1 MKKFLI
7 LFSLFVIILNSC
19 CDDDDSIINETCDFN
34 SEIIAENDFSGID
47 TSNYLISAV
56 QLNNDCLEITI
67 SSSGCDAS
75 LWKMNLFS
83 TNAFYNIYPLQRT
96 VKIELIN
103 NQACLAVFQKTISFN
118 LIPFQIKGQNQLP
131 LNIEG
136 WNEQIIY
143 KY

>member
-7 LFSLFVIILNSC
+7 LFSLFVIVLNSC
-19 CDDDDSIINETCDFN
+19 SDDDDSIINEACGFN
-34 SEIIAENDFSGID
+34 SEIIAEDDFNGIN
-47 TSNYLISAV
+47 TSNYLISDV

-67 SSSGCDAS
+67 SSSGCNAS
-75 LWKMNLFS
+75 LWEMNLFS
-83 TNAFYNIYPLQRT
+83 TNAFYNIYPLQRS

-103 NQACLAVFQKTISFN
+103 NQLCLAIFQKTISFN

-136 WNEQIIY
+136 WNKQIIY
-143 KY
+143 EY

>member
-19 CDDDDSIINETCDFN
+19 SDNDNSIINEACSFN
-34 SEIIAENDFSGID
+34 SEIIAENDFNGIN
-47 TSNYLISAV
+47 TSNYLISDV

-67 SSSGCDAS
+67 NSSGCNAS
-75 LWKMNLFS
+75 LWEMNLFS
-83 TNAFYNIYPLQRT
+83 TNAFYNIYPLQRS

-103 NQACLAVFQKTISFN
+103 NQDCLAVFQKTISFN
-118 LIPFQIKGQNQLP
+118 LMPFQIKGQNQLT